1 MSAAFHSSEN
11 TAVCRYGFYG
21 MIQVKP
27 TNCEG
32 FRKTVSFC
40 KADPVSRG
48 TDCGEIHKKNKIKK
62 KRAKTKRVL
71 KQVCGLGFLSDA

>member
-1 MSAAFHSSEN
+1 VRTA
-11 TAVCRYGFYG
+11 AVCRYGFYG

-32 FRKTVSFC
+32 FRKLVSFC

-48 TDCGEIHKKNKIKK
+48 TDCGEIHLKK
-62 KRAKTKRVL
+62 KERKKKGAKTKRVL